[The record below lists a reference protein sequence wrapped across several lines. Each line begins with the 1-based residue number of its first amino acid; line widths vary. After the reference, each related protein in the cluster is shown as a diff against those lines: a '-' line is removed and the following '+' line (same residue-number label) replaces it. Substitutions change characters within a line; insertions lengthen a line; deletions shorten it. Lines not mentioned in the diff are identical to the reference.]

1 MNLQDFAA
9 VEPQHFEAE
18 FPEEGTGFWITL
30 RYLPAE
36 ELRRLQRD
44 AANKS
49 LVIKGGQVR
58 SKNEE
63 GQALI
68 NDALARLIVAWR
80 GFTPRLAASLV
91 PGLKVGAIEKALK
104 KEGLTEIPCEEEN
117 KLFLV
122 RQVHGLAGF
131 IETNSAEAANFQAEE
146 LEAQIK
152 N

>member
-9 VEPQHFEAE
+9 AEPQYFEAE
-18 FPEEGTGFWITL
+18 FPEEGSGFWITL

-49 LVIKGGQVR
+49 LVVKGGQVR

-68 NDALARLIVAWR
+68 NNGLARLIIAWR
-80 GFTPRLAASLV
+80 GLTPRLAASLV
-91 PGLKVGAIEKALK
+91 PGLKVNAFEKALK

-117 KLFLV
+117 KLFLI
-122 RQVHGLAGF
+122 RQAHGLAGF
-131 IETNSAEAANFQAEE
+131 IEITAAEASNFQAEE
-146 LEAQIK
+146 LEAQAK